1 MSDTTITGKTNGAES
16 TIFGVSVRA
25 WMAIIAITTVCV
37 THLIVALAT
46 VYFAITT
53 KDFNLVGTLTTVG
66 EPLYSLAIGSVGY
79 YFGSSKSKQTG
90 SGTGG

>member
-25 WMAIIAITTVCV
+25 WMAIIAISTVCA
-37 THLIVALAT
+37 THLIVTVAT
-46 VYFAITT
+46 VYYAIAT
-53 KDFNLVGTLTTVG
+53 KDFNLVGTLSVVG

-79 YFGSSKSKQTG
+79 YFGSSKSKPT
-90 SGTGG
+90 TP